1 MKVLLTS
8 TGKYQ
13 QPIDLDLSNL
23 VLFGL
28 GGDQN
33 SWENLHIGVS
43 LCLQSSNSEVLF
55 LHHLTHFCTHAH
67 TTDCRAVG

>member
-33 SWENLHIGVS
+33 S
-43 LCLQSSNSEVLF
+43 
-55 LHHLTHFCTHAH
+55 
-67 TTDCRAVG
+67 